1 MPLVTQ
7 ATSFWTFG
15 QDHGLLKQKMGFVPE
30 IWIWRFTCTSKIKQA
45 IKDIFIFIFIHLHVC
60 RYHNLAATARIQ
72 SCVLLSHR
80 ATRGATRRPQRDEVL
95 MKGSRTDFCDLFSA
109 VLWARLYFAS
119 KLSGKKQEKKDKPH
133 SPIVFWCGS
142 KACLWS
148 WMARASGQPQPF
160 IRHSNEC
167 QRSPF
172 IWPWWSLDSEAPV
185 WWMQQLD
192 PRPLQS
198 HLEKWE

>member
-1 MPLVTQ
+1 MWFNSFIVWLKDNCHLTTPLVTQ
-7 ATSFWTFG
+7 ATYFWTFG

-30 IWIWRFTCTSKIKQA
+30 IWIWRFTCTSNKKQA

-72 SCVLLSHR
+72 SRVLLSHR

-95 MKGSRTDFCDLFSA
+95 MKGSRADFCDLFSA

-133 SPIVFWCGS
+133 NPSVFWCGS

-148 WMARASGQPQPF
+148 WMARASGQP
-160 IRHSNEC
+160 
-167 QRSPF
+167 
-172 IWPWWSLDSEAPV
+172 
-185 WWMQQLD
+185 
-192 PRPLQS
+192 
-198 HLEKWE
+198 